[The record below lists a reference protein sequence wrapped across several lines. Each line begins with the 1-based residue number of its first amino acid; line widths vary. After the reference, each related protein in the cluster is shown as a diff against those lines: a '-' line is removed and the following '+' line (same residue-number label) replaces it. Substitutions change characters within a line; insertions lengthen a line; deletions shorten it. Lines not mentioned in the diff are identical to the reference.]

1 MSTLQLR
8 HLALLGSTAAGMAAA
23 LAGAPHAADTV
34 SGPSQLLDPAY
45 VAKQMCGAVQRKA
58 EFFKPGALIA
68 VAQAAGAAGGTPSG
82 SPALRNDLGTL
93 TIPVTTRSAEAQRYF
108 DQGVRWAY
116 AFNHGEAVRAFRAA
130 QKADPT
136 CAMCYWGE
144 AWALGPNINYPMQPE
159 AVAPAFAAVAQAMAV
174 HVGAGAQERALIEA
188 LAARYSADPGAD
200 RKALDAAYADAMGKV
215 AAQFP
220 DDDQVQVLFADALM
234 NLQPWDYWA
243 SDKKA
248 PKGRTAEQV
257 AALEKVLRRNPDH
270 PGAIHL
276 YIHTVEAS
284 TTPGRAEPFADRLNG
299 QMPGAGH
306 LVHMPAH
313 IYYRV
318 GRYLDSLKVNIAA
331 VRADE
336 ALLAASDQEPVYRFN
351 YYPHNVHFVLVSA
364 RMAGDGAQA
373 VPAAEK
379 LGRLIPN
386 DIAKAIPSV
395 QAIQQAPYFA
405 HAQFSPPATVL
416 ALPDPGADLPFVQG
430 SWRYARA
437 MALIRSGDY
446 PAAVEEGRLLREI
459 AENTDFS
466 ELTAWLVPAKDVLM
480 VADQIV
486 DAQLAR
492 AKGDRAAAATALREA
507 AGIQAGLPY
516 MEPPYWY
523 YPVRQ
528 TLGAVL
534 LEDGKAD
541 EAIREF
547 QASLMEAPNNAY
559 ALFGLMSAQE
569 AAGDTAGA
577 KVTQALFDKAWAGGA
592 DRPTLA
598 DL

>member
-1 MSTLQLR
+1 MRRLR
-8 HLALLGSTAAGMAAA
+8 LRQSLLLSSTALGIGTWAIAVLSAP
-23 LAGAPHAADTV
+23 GAVPD
-34 SGPSQLLDPAY
+34 SGQLLDPTY
-45 VAKQMCGAVQRKA
+45 VAQQVCGSVLRKA

-68 VAQAAGAAGGTPSG
+68 VAQAASGAAETLAG
-82 SPALRNDLGTL
+82 SPALRDDLGTL
-93 TIPVTTRSAEAQRYF
+93 TVTVTTRAPEAQSYF

-159 AVAPAFAAVAQAMAV
+159 AVKPAFAAVAQAVALR
-174 HVGAGAQERALIEA
+174 GSADQKEQALIDA
-188 LAARYSADPGAD
+188 LAARYSPDPAAD

-215 AAQFP
+215 AASYP
-220 DDDQVQVLFADALM
+220 DDDQVLVLFADSLM

-243 SDKKA
+243 PDKHT

-257 AALEKVLRRNPDH
+257 AALERVLQRNPDH

-299 QMPGAGH
+299 KMPGAGH

-318 GRYLDSLKVNIAA
+318 GRYLDSLKVNVAA
-331 VRADE
+331 TRADE
-336 ALLAASDQEPVYRFN
+336 ALFATNPPDPVYRLG
-351 YYPHNVHFVLVSA
+351 YYPHNIHFVLVSA
-364 RMAGDGAQA
+364 RMAGDRADA
-373 VPAAEK
+373 IAAAEK
-379 LGRLIPN
+379 LGNLAWG
-386 DIAKAIPSV
+386 DTSSV
-395 QAIQQAPYFA
+395 AGLVQPIQQAPYFA
-405 HAQFSPPATVL
+405 HAQFSPPGTVL
-416 ALPDPGADLPFVQG
+416 ALADPGEDRPFVRG
-430 SWRYARA
+430 SWHYARA
-437 MALIRSGDY
+437 LAQIRAGDLAAAAEESQRIGALAESGDFGNL
-446 PAAVEEGRLLREI
+446 AA
-459 AENTDFS
+459 
-466 ELTAWLVPAKDVLM
+466 WYVPAKESLTLAAKV
-480 VADQIV
+480 I
-486 DAQLAR
+486 DAQIAR
-492 AKGDRAAAATALREA
+492 ARGDRAGAAAALREA
-507 AGIQAGLPY
+507 ASIQAALPY

-534 LEDGKAD
+534 LEDGQAD
-541 EAIREF
+541 AAIREF

-569 AAGDTAGA
+569 AAGDAAGA
-577 KVTQALFDKAWAGGA
+577 KVTQALFDKAWAGGS
-592 DRPTLA
+592 DRPSLA
-598 DL
+598 EL

>member
-1 MSTLQLR
+1 MQLR
-8 HLALLGSTAAGMAAA
+8 RLVLFGTTAAGAVAVV
-23 LAGAPHAADTV
+23 AGAPHAADAV

-45 VAKQMCGAVQRKA
+45 VAKQVCGAVQRKA
-58 EFFKPGALIA
+58 EFFKPGALLA
-68 VAQAAGAAGGTPSG
+68 VAQAAAGAEGKASAG
-82 SPALRNDLGTL
+82 SPALRDDLGTL
-93 TIPVTTRSAEAQRYF
+93 AVPVTTRVPDAQRYF

-130 QKADPT
+130 QQADPT

-159 AVAPAFAAVAQAMAV
+159 AVAPAFAAIAQATALRA
-174 HVGAGAQERALIEA
+174 GATAQERALIEA

-200 RKALDAAYADAMGKV
+200 RKALDAAYAEAMGKV
-215 AAQFP
+215 AAAFP

-243 SDKKA
+243 PDKQT

-284 TTPGRAEPFADRLNG
+284 TTPERAEPFADRLNG
-299 QMPGAGH
+299 KMPGAGH

-318 GRYLDSLKVNIAA
+318 GRYLDSLKVNVAA

-336 ALLAASDQEPVYRFN
+336 ALLAASAQEPVYRFN

-373 VPAAEK
+373 VTAAEK

-386 DIAKAIPSV
+386 DVARSIPSV

-405 HAQFSPPATVL
+405 HAQFSPAATVL
-416 ALPDPGADLPFVQG
+416 ALPDPGADVPFVQG

-437 MALIRSGDY
+437 MALIRSGDT
-446 PAAVEEGRLLREI
+446 AAAAEQARLLREI
-459 AENTDFS
+459 ATNTDFS
-466 ELTAWLVPAKDVLM
+466 ELTAWMVPAKDVLA
-480 VADQIV
+480 VADKVV

-492 AKGDRAAAATALREA
+492 AKGDRPAAAAALREA
-507 AGIQAGLPY
+507 AAIQAGLPY

-547 QASLMEAPNNAY
+547 RASLMEAPNNAY
-559 ALFGLMSAQE
+559 ALFGLMAAQE
-569 AAGDTAGA
+569 AAGDAAGA
-577 KVTQALFDKAWAGGA
+577 KVTRALFDKAWAGGA